1 MVAYTI
7 KRIAG
12 KAIKALPVIVGSVVS
27 AILNFLGKALG
38 FFAEHTQILIVLV
51 AGFIEIWLM
60 QN

>member
-1 MVAYTI
+1 MVEYTI

-12 KAIKALPVIVGSVVS
+12 KAIEALPVIVGSVVS

>member
-1 MVAYTI
+1 MVEYTI

-12 KAIKALPVIVGSVVS
+12 KAIEASPVIVGSVVS

-38 FFAEHTQILIVLV
+38 FFAEHTQILAVLV

>member
-1 MVAYTI
+1 MVEYTI
-7 KRIAG
+7 QRIAG
-12 KAIKALPVIVGSVVS
+12 KAIEASPVIVGSVVS
-27 AILNFLGKALG
+27 ATLNFLGKALG